1 MKSPGGKAFGGG
13 KTKYR
18 SPEMLSHL
26 RFGEAGGSQ
35 LKENVQ
41 SKERVKPTGG
51 QIMWGWG

>member
-1 MKSPGGKAFGGG
+1 MKSPGGKAFGRG

-26 RFGEAGGSQ
+26 RFGEAEGSQ

-51 QIMWGWG
+51 QIMRGGG